1 MNLTHFKA
9 LILDLYGTVLDRE
22 GGIFEGLRPLIDR
35 LNKDVTQAEALDV
48 YNRHELAQM
57 RDTPTLE
64 HHNLLPVVYKRIA
77 DEWHVAAPWAECI
90 AFGLS
95 TRDWPIY
102 GDAPGAL
109 QYLKKFYRLIML
121 SDIDT
126 ESFTRIKLELPVEFD
141 AVFTAGNVE
150 TSMPFSSNLGSAAE
164 MLAACH
170 IDQAEALRIV
180 GRRQDSHRA
189 AIDLGLATCSILR
202 GPAYERYSMNRE
214 GGVRADALCFDSMA
228 DFVRS
233 HQDALRL

>member
-9 LILDLYGTVLDRE
+9 LIVDLYGTVLDRE
-22 GGIFEGLRPLIDR
+22 DGIFEGLQPLIER
-35 LNKDVTQAEALDV
+35 SRMAVTQAEVLDV
-48 YNRHELAQM
+48 YNRHELAQK
-57 RDTPTLE
+57 RDTPSLE
-64 HHNLLPVVYKRIA
+64 HHNLLPIVYKRVA
-77 DEWHVAAPWAECI
+77 DEWRVSASWAECI

-95 TRDWPIY
+95 TRNWPVY

-109 QYLKKFYRLIML
+109 QYLKKFYKLIVL

-126 ESFTRIKLELPVEFD
+126 ESFARIKVGLPVEFD
-141 AVFTAGNVE
+141 GVFTAGNLE
-150 TSMPFSSNLGSAAE
+150 TSTPFVSNLGRVVE

-170 IDQAEALRIV
+170 IDQPAALRVV
-180 GRRQDSHRA
+180 GGVPDSGGA

-202 GPAYERYSMNRE
+202 APAHEKHSERGSE
-214 GGVRADALCFDSMA
+214 VATDALCFDSMA

>member
-22 GGIFEGLRPLIDR
+22 SGIFEGLRPLIDR
-35 LNKDVTQAEALDV
+35 SNRDVTQTEALDI

-64 HHNLLPVVYKRIA
+64 HHNLLPVVYKRVA
-77 DEWHVAAPWAECI
+77 DEWRVPAPWAECI

-95 TRDWPIY
+95 TRNWPIY

-109 QYLKKFYRLIML
+109 QYLKKFYKLVVL

-126 ESFTRIKLELPVEFD
+126 ESFARLKAELPVEFD

-150 TSMPFSSNLGSAAE
+150 TSTPFSSNLGSVIE
-164 MLAACH
+164 MLAAGH
-170 IDQAEALRIV
+170 VEHAEALRIV
-180 GRRQDSHRA
+180 GRPLDPHGA
-189 AIDLGLATCSILR
+189 AIDLDLATCSILR
-202 GPAYERYSMNRE
+202 VPAYGRQAMDWEL
-214 GGVRADALCFDSMA
+214 GVGADALCFDSMA

>member
-22 GGIFEGLRPLIDR
+22 SGIFGGLRPLIDR
-35 LNKDVTQAEALDV
+35 SNKDVTQAEALDV
-48 YNRHELAQM
+48 YNRHELAQI

-64 HHNLLPVVYKRIA
+64 HHNLLPIIYKRVA
-77 DEWHVAAPWAECI
+77 DEWRVSAPWAECI

-109 QYLKKFYRLIML
+109 QYLKKFYKLIVL

-126 ESFTRIKLELPVEFD
+126 ESFARIKAELPVEFD

-150 TSMPFSSNLGSAAE
+150 TSTSFSRNLGSAIE

-170 IDQAEALRIV
+170 IEPTEALRIT
-180 GRRQDSHRA
+180 GRPQDPRA
-189 AIDLGLATCSILR
+189 AVIDSGLATCSILR
-202 GPAYERYSMNRE
+202 ATAHEKHSMHRE
-214 GGVRADALCFDSMA
+214 SRVEAGVLCFDSMA

>member
-1 MNLTHFKA
+1 MNLTQFKA

-22 GGIFEGLRPLIDR
+22 AGIFEGLRPLIDR
-35 LNKDVTQAEALDV
+35 SNRDVTQAEALDV
-48 YNRHELAQM
+48 YQRHERAQM

-64 HHNLLPVVYKRIA
+64 HHNLLPVVYKRVA
-77 DEWHVAAPWAECI
+77 DEWHVPAPWAECI

-95 TRDWPIY
+95 TRNWPIF

-109 QYLKKFYRLIML
+109 QYLKKFYKLIVL

-126 ESFTRIKLELPVEFD
+126 ESFARIKAELPVEFD

-150 TSMPFSSNLGSAAE
+150 TSTPFSSNLGSAIE

-170 IDQAEALRIV
+170 IEQTEALRII
-180 GRRQDSHRA
+180 GRPLGPRGA

-202 GPAYERYSMNRE
+202 APAHERHSMNRE
-214 GGVRADALCFDSMA
+214 SGVGAEALCFDSMA

>member
-9 LILDLYGTVLDRE
+9 LVLDLYGPVLDRE

-35 LNKDVTQAEALDV
+35 LNKNVTQAEVLDV
-48 YNRHELAQM
+48 YHRHELAQV
-57 RDTPTLE
+57 RGTPTLE
-64 HHNLLPVVYKRIA
+64 HHNLLPVIYKRVA
-77 DEWHVAAPWAECI
+77 DEWRIPAPWAECI

-95 TRDWPIY
+95 TRHWPIY

-109 QYLKKFYRLIML
+109 QYLKKFYKLIVL

-126 ESFTRIKLELPVEFD
+126 ESFARINAVLPVEFD
-141 AVFTAGNVE
+141 AIFTSGNVE
-150 TSMPFSSNLGSAAE
+150 TSTPYSRNIGSAIE

-170 IDQAEALRIV
+170 LEPTEALRIV
-180 GRRQDSHRA
+180 GRPLDPQAA

-202 GPAYERYSMNRE
+202 TPAHERYSMHRE
-214 GGVRADALCFDSMA
+214 GRGDAGALCFDSLA